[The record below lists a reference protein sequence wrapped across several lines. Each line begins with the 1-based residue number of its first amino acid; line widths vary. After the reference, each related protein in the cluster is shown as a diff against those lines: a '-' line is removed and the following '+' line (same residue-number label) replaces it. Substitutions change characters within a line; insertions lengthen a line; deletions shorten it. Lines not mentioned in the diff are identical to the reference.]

1 MQQILSFFIKNK
13 FFLLFL
19 SLEFIAIFFTIQ
31 SHSYHKSKF
40 VNSSNFITGGIYN
53 KINNFKEFILLKNE
67 NKRLAEENVQLKNLL
82 DLQNKSNSKID
93 STIIGKINFY
103 QKFNYISAKVINNEY
118 RKNNNYLTVNK
129 GSSHGIVSDL
139 GVINSKGI
147 IGIIRSVSNKYAT
160 VLSVLNVNYQINV
173 KLLNSDHFGSLSW
186 DNKDYKTVQL
196 LYLPIQ
202 ASIKTGDTVL
212 TGGKSTIFP
221 EGIPVGTIKDF
232 KTKNNN
238 YEYIN
243 VTLFNDMSAI
253 SFVEI
258 IENLDKL
265 EIKNLEENTSI
276 E

>member
-13 FFLLFL
+13 LFLLFL

-53 KINNFKEFILLKNE
+53 KINNFKEFILLKSE
-67 NKRLAEENVQLKNLL
+67 NKRLAEENVHLKNLL
-82 DLQNKSNSKID
+82 DLQKKSNSKID
-93 STIIGKINFY
+93 STIIDKINFY
-103 QKFNYISAKVINNEY
+103 QKFNYVSAKVINNEY

-129 GSSHGIVSDL
+129 GSSHGIASDL

-265 EIKNLEENTSI
+265 EIINLEENTSI